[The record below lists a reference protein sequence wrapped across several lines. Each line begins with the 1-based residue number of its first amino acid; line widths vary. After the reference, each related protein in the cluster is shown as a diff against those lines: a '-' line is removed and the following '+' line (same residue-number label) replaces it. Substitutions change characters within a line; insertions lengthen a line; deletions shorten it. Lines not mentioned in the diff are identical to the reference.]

1 MAFARLFPID
11 ATDAQ
16 DGDRTFSETYCLQD
30 DACGSPARADRSGR
44 RALSI
49 DAITWLKMLLRA
61 PFMMARRKLG

>member
-30 DACGSPARADRSGR
+30 DACGTRTNQWPRRTEAAD
-44 RALSI
+44 AL
-49 DAITWLKMLLRA
+49 
-61 PFMMARRKLG
+61 